1 MYSDDDGQDEDAA
14 LQEALELSRVPEKP
28 DAAQASKPAEE
39 APKKDDEKKPTTA
52 DVNIDEDFMN
62 DVMNDLGID
71 MNDDDAANKDK
82 DKGADAKKGE
92 DKDKK

>member
-28 DAAQASKPAEE
+28 DAAQAKPAEE
-39 APKKDDEKKPTTA
+39 ATKPEDEKKPTTA

-71 MNDDDAANKDK
+71 MNDDDAANKDG
-82 DKGADAKKGE
+82 DGGKKE
-92 DKDKK
+92 DKEKKDGQ